1 MSFGDVP
8 FVKLRNSNEKN
19 RKGSVLPLRSD
30 IAAELRKWIDGKEPT
45 DNVFYVSSRLLDIL
59 DRDIKAAG
67 IPKIDVDGFVV
78 HVHALRHSFGT
89 HLSLAN
95 VAPRTA
101 QAAMR
106 HSSIDLTMNTYTD
119 ARLLGTAEAVE
130 TLPSFNAPTV
140 APTLGQEG
148 LLESLSG
155 NLGEITGDQDS
166 HEKTSQTKGI
176 TTFDE
181 IGLTRFELAISTP
194 PARKRDLPKT
204 TVSRGKHRFHS
215 VSQPKQIQQPLQL
228 PATIAVLSSLC
239 WPVQAGYWCNTRN
252 F

>member
-1 MSFGDVP
+1 M
-8 FVKLRNSNEKN
+8 KLRNSNEKN

-67 IPKIDVDGFVV
+67 IPKIDADGFVV

-130 TLPSFNAPTV
+130 SLPSFNAPTVAPTV

-155 NLGEITGDQDS
+155 NLGEITGDQES

-181 IGLTRFELAISTP
+181 IGLTGFEPAISTP
-194 PARKRDLPKT
+194 P
-204 TVSRGKHRFHS
+204 V
-215 VSQPKQIQQPLQL
+215 
-228 PATIAVLSSLC
+228 
-239 WPVQAGYWCNTRN
+239 
-252 F
+252 